1 MNSFELDCPNADEP
15 VEIEFSA
22 EAGVR
27 GKPAY
32 RGFICSNEA
41 QCEAAGVKCAL
52 YSREGFE
59 AFSASEALRHLN
71 G

>member
-15 VEIEFSA
+15 VEIEFMGGS
-22 EAGVR
+22 GPR
-27 GKPAY
+27 GKPAF

-41 QCEAAGVKCAL
+41 QCEASGIKCAL
-52 YSREGFE
+52 YSKDGFE
-59 AFSASEALRHLN
+59 AFKPGEALRHLN

>member
-15 VEIEFSA
+15 VEIEFEPGS
-22 EAGVR
+22 GVR
-27 GKPAY
+27 GKPAF
-32 RGFICSNEA
+32 RGFMCTNEA

-52 YSREGFE
+52 YNKEGYE
-59 AFSASEALRHLN
+59 AFSVAEALRHLN